1 MTRPI
6 SRIDLNLLGVFEA
19 IYSRGGVTAAAR
31 HLHLTQ
37 SAISHSLAKLRI
49 AFDDELFVRFG
60 NAMVPTALARAI
72 IGPVRDALGMME
84 QALVA
89 AARFDPATTQR
100 SFRIGLR
107 QANEARFFA
116 DLVSR
121 ALAQAPG
128 ATLVSVNFRRSEIA
142 AALAHGELDMAI
154 DVPSAAS
161 EGLLAEPLRT
171 DTMVVAARRG
181 HPAIDGAID
190 LATYLACDHVHASP
204 RSTGLGLEDQA
215 LATKGL
221 SRTVRVRCQ
230 NIWSAWQTVARSD
243 MILTLLDAHARAL
256 RPVADHQVLPL
267 PFPIAAW
274 PLQLLW
280 HESAARDPGNAWLR
294 ALVQETFAG
303 STP

>member
-37 SAISHSLAKLRI
+37 SAISHSLAKLRV

-72 IGPVRDALGMME
+72 IGPVRDALGMVE

-181 HPAIDGAID
+181 HPAVDGAID

-280 HESAARDPGNAWLR
+280 HESAAQDPGNAWLR

-303 STP
+303 SMP